1 MTGKIQFKE
10 RNAAQ
15 TKESILESAVALFAQ
30 KGYAGTAMA
39 DLADQL
45 GISKA
50 TIYHYFQNKE
60 ALFHALV
67 DSLADD
73 MERLLDET
81 ETAKIKSVDRLK
93 LLRGFAEVLNSHL
106 DIMHLAPMHM
116 VGAPADFTA
125 RANKLMMRM
134 QKLLIGKNST
144 AEDALRVRSAIVIIA
159 RLGFSPPLPFLSK
172 TKGKPVDIDLLLKVA
187 SSALGI

>member
-1 MTGKIQFKE
+1 MTGKIQTKE
-10 RNAAQ
+10 RKAAQ
-15 TKESILESAVALFAQ
+15 TKEAILASAVALFAQ
-30 KGYAGTAMA
+30 KGYTGTSVA
-39 DLADQL
+39 DLADEL
-45 GISKA
+45 GLSKA
-50 TIYHYFQNKE
+50 AIYHHFENKE

-73 MERLLDET
+73 MEKLLELH
-81 ETAKIKSVDRLK
+81 ESASPSAFDRLE

-134 QKLLIGKNST
+134 QTLLVGKNPT
-144 AEDALRVRSAIVIIA
+144 DENALRARSAVVIIA
-159 RLGFSPPLPFLSK
+159 RLGFSPPTPFRSRA
-172 TKGKPVDIDLLLKVA
+172 KGKPVDIDLLLKVA
-187 SSALGI
+187 SNALGI

>member
-1 MTGKIQFKE
+1 MEDKVQTRDRK
-10 RNAAQ
+10 ATQ
-15 TKESILESAVALFAQ
+15 TKEAILESAISLFAQ
-30 KGYAGTAMA
+30 KGYAGTSMA

-45 GISKA
+45 ELSKA
-50 TIYHYFQNKE
+50 AIYHHFENKE

-73 MERLLDET
+73 MEKLLEVHESESPST
-81 ETAKIKSVDRLK
+81 FDRLK

-116 VGAPADFTA
+116 VGAPIDFTV

-134 QKLLIGKNST
+134 QKLLVGKNPT
-144 AEDALRVRSAIVIIA
+144 DEKALRARSAVVIIA
-159 RLGFSPPLPFLSK
+159 RLGFSPPAPFRSQA
-172 TKGKPVDIDLLLKVA
+172 KGKPTDIDLLLKVA
-187 SSALGI
+187 SDALEI